1 MNDKFDLAELNLEEL
16 EVVDLG
22 DAAEETRQLSPYPV
36 YHDSAYNIGEYPG
49 R

>member
-1 MNDKFDLAELNLEEL
+1 MNDNFDLTELKLEEL

-22 DAAEETRQLSPYPV
+22 DAAEETRQLSPFPA
-36 YHDSAYNIGEYPG
+36 YHDSVYNMGEWPG